1 VAGRSRKPR
10 PAVAPREAAA
20 PQSNGVAAREPD
32 AATPAEADAPRDA
45 AAPREAAAP
54 PESPRDRMRRGY
66 ARAEERNA
74 AVRAELAPLQ
84 PGERPRPLVAATILA
99 AALGTANLVALL
111 AGVEVQGEQ
120 PSVLGTLL
128 FCAVMYL
135 AAFGLWTARYWA
147 VLGFEVLLGLIVLV
161 FSLFLLRASNLLA
174 VIVCL
179 PIIGIAGWLFWKLVR
194 VMGRIQAPQRVR

>member
-1 VAGRSRKPR
+1 MAGRSRKPR
-10 PAVAPREAAA
+10 PSGPPREAA
-20 PQSNGVAAREPD
+20 E
-32 AATPAEADAPRDA
+32 APRP
-45 AAPREAAAP
+45 APT
-54 PESPRDRMRRGY
+54 ESPRDRMRRGY

-74 AVRAELAPLQ
+74 AVRAELAPLR
-84 PGERPRPLVAATILA
+84 PGERPGPLVAATILA
-99 AALGTANLVALL
+99 LALGTANLVALI
-111 AGVEVQGEQ
+111 AGVRVEGEQ
-120 PSVLGTLL
+120 PSTVGTLL

-135 AAFGLWTARYWA
+135 AAAGLWSARYWA

-179 PIIGIAGWLFWKLVR
+179 PIIAIAGWLFWKLVR